1 MNLQGFKKYQQ
12 LYYLKFKVAIKSLW
26 MGLNLKESIDQR
38 RIHHQLYPE
47 NGEYEIGFP
56 QVISEFF

>member
-1 MNLQGFKKYQQ
+1 
-12 LYYLKFKVAIKSLW
+12 

-47 NGEYEIGFP
+47 NGEYEIEFP
-56 QVISEFF
+56 KVSLFLKINTFLNFLTVFD